1 MLPKNVTHF
10 AKIVYMGLTPPP
22 FSPLFKNCNIIVRG
36 HPRVFISILLKID
49 ALCDRSDMW
58 HCNVAARGVAGTL
71 EGTAAEA
78 ARCEWKP
85 LPALS
90 PPLAPRQWRDSVP
103 AAKMPPKVWA
113 ASFTAFVEIFN
124 FQLSPSLL
132 NAINCIFQSLQF
144 AADLC
149 FPTNLSASLSLSRFI
164 SKWRLAAQDKYSP

>member
-85 LPALS
+85 LPAPS
-90 PPLAPRQWRDSVP
+90 PPPCPASVERLGP
-103 AAKMPPKVWA
+103 SSQDATQGM
-113 ASFTAFVEIFN
+113 SSIFYSISID
-124 FQLSPSLL
+124 FK
-132 NAINCIFQSLQF
+132 
-144 AADLC
+144 
-149 FPTNLSASLSLSRFI
+149 LSALIKPS
-164 SKWRLAAQDKYSP
+164 QCH

>member
-85 LPALS
+85 LPAPS
-90 PPLAPRQWRDSVP
+90 PPPCPASVERLGP
-103 AAKMPPKVWA
+103 SSQDATQGM
-113 ASFTAFVEIFN
+113 SSIFHSIRVD
-124 FQLSPSLL
+124 FQLSALTKPSQ
-132 NAINCIFQSLQF
+132 CH
-144 AADLC
+144 
-149 FPTNLSASLSLSRFI
+149 
-164 SKWRLAAQDKYSP
+164 

>member
-1 MLPKNVTHF
+1 MLYVIGYV
-10 AKIVYMGLTPPP
+10 ALQRCC
-22 FSPLFKNCNIIVRG
+22 SRG
-36 HPRVFISILLKID
+36 CRHVGGH
-49 ALCDRSDMW
+49 RSWSGSMW
-58 HCNVAARGVAGTL
+58 V
-71 EGTAAEA
+71 EA
-78 ARCEWKP
+78 ATCP
-85 LPALS
+85 Q

-164 SKWRLAAQDKYSP
+164 SKWRRAAQNRNSHKITLLEQNKLCQSNLTPLNKTFCFWLCIDWMFFLL